1 VSGIRRLRVGQAHL
15 VRQQL
20 ELHPASVTAPGAVT
34 DAIDGG
40 HFVARHEF
48 SLEPWASLALVD
60 EYPARRRKRSA
71 ITKKERHMRKRAT
84 KTAVALGIGLL
95 TTALLLTGCTSG
107 TTTGSTDAKTV
118 GQAEIDKAMKT
129 PTTLTF
135 WTWVPDIQNEVALF
149 EKAYPAI
156 KVKVENVGN
165 GAAHY
170 TKIRTALKAGT
181 GAPDVAQIEYQYI
194 SSFNATKSLLDLSPY
209 GAAKLKS
216 EYVPWV
222 WNQVVNGKQVLAI
235 PQDSGPMGNL
245 YRTDILKQ
253 AGVTTAPATWDD
265 YATTAAAVKSKTGSY
280 MSNLAPNDAGQ
291 IIGLLWQA
299 GVKPFG
305 FDGKKGVTVD
315 VNSAKSK
322 EVMTY
327 WQKLIQADQVSVDPD
342 FTDQWYQGLAKGKYA
357 GWLTAAWGP
366 IFLQGTAK
374 TTSGLWAAA
383 PLPQYTGAAPASG
396 NWGGSSDAVLATS
409 KNKIAAYELAKWI
422 NNDKSSTSMFAS
434 KQFLWPT
441 ANNVLT
447 DPSFTDTKSAFYGGQ
462 TVNKTFSAI
471 SKTVDTKF
479 EWLPYMDFAYS
490 SFTDT
495 IGKAISTKGDF
506 SAGLDAW
513 QKALVDYGTQQGF
526 DVNK

>member
-1 VSGIRRLRVGQAHL
+1 
-15 VRQQL
+15 
-20 ELHPASVTAPGAVT
+20 
-34 DAIDGG
+34 
-40 HFVARHEF
+40 
-48 SLEPWASLALVD
+48 
-60 EYPARRRKRSA
+60 
-71 ITKKERHMRKRAT
+71 MRKRAPR
-84 KTAVALGIGLL
+84 TALALSAGLL
-95 TTALLLTGCTSG
+95 TTALILTGCTPGG
-107 TTTGSTDAKTV
+107 TTTAPNSTTV
-118 GQAEIDKAMKT
+118 TQAQIDKAMKT

-135 WTWVPDIQNEVALF
+135 WTWVPDIQQEVDLF

-156 KVKVENVGN
+156 KVKVENVGQ

-170 TKIRTALKAGT
+170 TKMRTALKAGT
-181 GAPDVAQIEYQYI
+181 GAPDVAQVEYQYI
-194 SSFNATKSLLDLSPY
+194 SSFNVTKSLLDLTPY

-222 WNQVVNGKQVLAI
+222 WNQVVSGKQVLAV

-245 YRTDILKQ
+245 YRTDILKK
-253 AGVTTAPATWDD
+253 AGITSAPTTWDE
-265 YATTAAAVKSKTGSY
+265 YATDAALVKSKTGSY
-280 MSNLAPNDAGQ
+280 MSNVASSQAGQ
-291 IIGLLWQA
+291 WLGLLWQA

-305 FDGKKGVTVD
+305 YDGKKGVTVN
-315 VNSAKSK
+315 VNDAKAKTVVS
-322 EVMTY
+322 Y
-327 WQKLIQADQVSVDPD
+327 WQKLIQAGSVSVDPD
-342 FTDQWYQGLAKGKYA
+342 FTDAWYQGLAKGKYA

-374 TTSGLWAAA
+374 KTSGLWAAA
-383 PLPQYTGAAPASG
+383 PLPQYAGQPASSG

-422 NNDKSSTSMFAS
+422 NNDKSSTSLFAS

-447 DPSFTDTKSAFYGGQ
+447 DSTFTDTKSAFYGGQ
-462 TVNKTFSAI
+462 QVNKTFSAI
-471 SKTVDTKF
+471 SSTVDTKF
-479 EWLPYMDFAYS
+479 EWLPYMDYAYS

-495 IGKAISTKGDF
+495 IGKAIAAKGDL

>member
-1 VSGIRRLRVGQAHL
+1 
-15 VRQQL
+15 
-20 ELHPASVTAPGAVT
+20 
-34 DAIDGG
+34 
-40 HFVARHEF
+40 
-48 SLEPWASLALVD
+48 
-60 EYPARRRKRSA
+60 
-71 ITKKERHMRKRAT
+71 MRKRAPRS
-84 KTAVALGIGLL
+84 ALALGAGLL
-95 TTALLLTGCTSG
+95 TTALLLAGCTSG
-107 TTTGSTDAKTV
+107 GATTSTSGTAISQT
-118 GQAEIDKAMKT
+118 QIDKAMKT

-135 WTWVPDIQNEVALF
+135 WTWVPDIQNEVDLF

-156 KVKVENVGN
+156 KVKVENVGQ
-165 GAAHY
+165 GAPHY

-194 SSFNATKSLLDLSPY
+194 SSFNVTKSLLDLTPY

-222 WNQVVNGKQVLAI
+222 WNQVVSDNQVLAI

-245 YRTDILKQ
+245 YRADILKA
-253 AGVTTAPATWDD
+253 AGITTAPTTWEE
-265 YATTAAAVKSKTGSY
+265 YATDAAAVKSKTGSY
-280 MSNLAPNDAGQ
+280 MSNVAANQAGQ
-291 IIGLLWQA
+291 WLGLLWQA

-305 FDGKKGVTVD
+305 YDGKKGVTVD
-315 VNSAKSK
+315 VNSAKAK
-322 EVMTY
+322 EVVSY
-327 WQKLIQADQVSVDPD
+327 WQKLIQADTVSVDPD
-342 FTDQWYQGLAKGKYA
+342 FTDAWYQGLAKGKYA

-374 TTSGLWAAA
+374 DTSGLWAAA
-383 PLPQYTGAAPASG
+383 PLPQYSGAAPASG

-409 KNKIAAYELAKWI
+409 KNKIAAYEFAKWI
-422 NNDKSSTSMFAS
+422 NNDKSSTSLFAS

-441 ANNVLT
+441 ANNVLS
-447 DPSFTDTKSAFYGGQ
+447 DPAFTDTKSAFYGGQ
-462 TVNKTFSAI
+462 TVNKTFSDI

-495 IGKAISTKGDF
+495 IGKAIAAKGDL
-506 SAGLDAW
+506 SAGLDTW

-526 DVNK
+526 TVNK